1 VPVQSALSNKANGAH
16 YANSLETEHKVLD
29 YVTLASMTDGYMATD
44 MKDLVGGALQQAIM
58 RVSRTGEGKVSRSI
72 HSQGR

>member
-1 VPVQSALSNKANGAH
+1 MPFQSALSNRANGAH
-16 YANSLETEHKVLD
+16 HVNGMDKEHKVLD